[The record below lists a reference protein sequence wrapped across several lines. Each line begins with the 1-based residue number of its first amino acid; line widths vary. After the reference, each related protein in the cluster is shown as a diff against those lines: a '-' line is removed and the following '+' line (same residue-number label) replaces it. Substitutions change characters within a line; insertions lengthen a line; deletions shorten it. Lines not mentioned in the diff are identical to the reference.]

1 MNLPVQY
8 TPGSGL
14 NSFAGK
20 ADQFLRGEDTPSN
33 FLDRCIASINTQE
46 PEVKAWVTTR
56 LDAVRAEAET
66 ADRRYASGTPLSPVD
81 GMPIGVKDVIQTRD
95 MPTKFGSPIFENNE
109 TGFDSASVDALRRAG
124 ALIVGKSVTTEF
136 AFVKPGPTRNPFDTT
151 KTPGGSSSGSS
162 AAVGAGMVPAALG
175 NQVVGSIIRPAAFCG
190 NYAIKPTLGALHMG
204 EGLGLSQ
211 LHLGV
216 HAASLQDMW
225 TVASEIAERAGGDP
239 GFPGLYGPKTLGTK
253 AQPKRLTF
261 LETEGWAKCDD
272 TTRAAFTRYLEQL
285 RDMGVDIV
293 TRNDSKLANDFEVKI
308 SDAVR
313 LCREICS
320 FELRWILRQYRETEK
335 LSDELTIWVE
345 MAEKLTLE
353 DYRMALATRAHMRQ
367 ALTEVAPTTDAF
379 ITLASVGPA
388 PDIDFHADSGEA
400 EYAFLTGDPAFN
412 AATSALGAPAIT
424 LPKMAVN
431 GMPLGVQVIGA
442 PHHDWELTNLANWL
456 DTKVAS
462 ISI

>member
-20 ADQFLRGEDTPSN
+20 PDEFLHGEDTPSN
-33 FLDRCIASINTQE
+33 YLDRCLDSINAQE

-56 LDAVRAEAET
+56 LDAVRTEAAA

-81 GMPIGVKDVIQTRD
+81 GIPIGIKDVIQTRD
-95 MPTKFGSPIFENNE
+95 MPTKFGSPIFDNNE

-124 ALIVGKSVTTEF
+124 ALIVGKTVTTEF
-136 AFVKPGPTRNPFDTT
+136 AFVKPGPTRNPFNTT

-216 HAASLQDMW
+216 HAASLHDMW

-239 GFPGLYGPKTLGTK
+239 GFPGLYGPKTLGPKT
-253 AQPKRLTF
+253 QPKRLTF

-272 TTRAAFTRYLEQL
+272 TTRAAFTKYLQQL

-293 TRNDSKLANDFEVKI
+293 TRNDSKLTNDFELKI

-320 FELRWILRQYRETEK
+320 FELRWVLRQYRETGK

-367 ALTEVAPTTDAF
+367 ALAEVTPTTDAF
-379 ITLASVGPA
+379 ITLASVGSA
-388 PDIDFHADSGEA
+388 PHIDYQADSGEA
-400 EYAFLTGDPAFN
+400 EYAYLTGDPAFN

-424 LPKMAVN
+424 LPKMALN

-442 PHHDWELTNLANWL
+442 PNRDWELTNLANWL
-456 DTKVAS
+456 DTQVAS
-462 ISI
+462 LSI

>member
-14 NSFAGK
+14 NSFAEK
-20 ADQFLRGEDTPSN
+20 PDQFLRGEDRPSDY
-33 FLDRCIASINTQE
+33 LARCLEIINSQE

-56 LDAVRAEAET
+56 VDAARAEAAS
-66 ADRRYASGTPLSPVD
+66 ADQRYAAGKPLSPID
-81 GMPIGVKDVIQTRD
+81 GMPIGIKDVIQTRD
-95 MPTKFGSPIFENNE
+95 MPTKFGSPIFNHHE

-136 AFVKPGPTRNPFDTT
+136 AFVKPGPTRNPFDTN

-162 AAVGAGMVPAALG
+162 AAVGAGMVPVALG
-175 NQVVGSIIRPAAFCG
+175 NQVVGSIIRPASFCG

-225 TVASEIAERAGGDP
+225 AVASEIAERAGGDP
-239 GFPGLYGPKTLGTK
+239 GFPGLYGPKTLGPK
-253 AQPKRLTF
+253 AKPEHLIF

-272 TTRAAFTRYLEQL
+272 TTRAAFTSYLEQL
-285 RDMGVDIV
+285 RDMGVVIV
-293 TRNDSKLANDFEVKI
+293 TRSDSKLANDFEVKI

-320 FELRWILRQYRETEK
+320 FELRWILRQYRETGK

-367 ALTEVAPTTDAF
+367 ALAEVAPTTDAF
-379 ITLASVGPA
+379 ITLSSVGPA
-388 PDIDFHADSGEA
+388 PHMDFHADSGEA

-424 LPKMAVN
+424 FPKMAVN

-456 DTKVAS
+456 DTEVPFLS
-462 ISI
+462 I